1 MIHDSPW
8 LGYGMDNWLC
18 HYSNSW
24 ENTCLYSGG
33 RPSNIPW
40 PQQIVPDHP
49 KIPAYWIT
57 KDPATH
63 EPTGLSDEPTLSHPH
78 NIFLHVWVS
87 MGVFGLLGFIAV
99 LVLFYQLFAGMFL
112 YLHKEHPLDFEH
124 IRWMVVGV
132 GAAMLAAL
140 VQGQID
146 SAFLEQ
152 DLSFCFWTLI
162 AAILLLRVLVG
173 KPWPRLLPARWWS

>member
-1 MIHDSPW
+1 
-8 LGYGMDNWLC
+8 MDNWLC

-24 ENTCLYSGG
+24 KNTCLYSGG
-33 RPSNIPW
+33 RPANLPW

-49 KIPAYWIT
+49 KLPAYWIT
-57 KDPATH
+57 NDPVTH
-63 EPTGLSDEPTLSHPH
+63 QPTGLSDEPTLSHPH

-87 MGVFGLLGFIAV
+87 MGIFGLFAFIAV
-99 LVLFYQLFAGMFL
+99 LVLFYRLFACML
-112 YLHKEHPLDFEH
+112 SSLHKIQRPGFEQ
-124 IRWMVVGV
+124 IRWMIVGV

-140 VQGQID
+140 IQGQID

-162 AAILLLRVLVG
+162 AAILLLRMRVG
-173 KPWPRLLPARWWS
+173 MPWRMFCLRDGKQ